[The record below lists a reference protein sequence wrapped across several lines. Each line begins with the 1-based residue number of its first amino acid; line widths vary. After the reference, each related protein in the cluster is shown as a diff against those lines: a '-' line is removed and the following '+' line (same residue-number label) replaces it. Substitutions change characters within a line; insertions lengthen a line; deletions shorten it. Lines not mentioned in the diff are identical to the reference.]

1 MKAADSGD
9 SFMKLSKHRLRA
21 ASALCAVLAVF
32 SVLLAGCG
40 GGGGGPS
47 GGSGTGSVKVSLAD
61 AVNPGV
67 SSLVVVISRIDA
79 HVVDVS
85 NENDT
90 DDSHWKTIV
99 TGPITVDLLDLVK
112 DDQLLG
118 PAVDLPVGHY
128 TQVRL
133 ILSKATITDA
143 TGTYDLNI
151 PSGTQTGIKIH
162 GGFDVQPN
170 QVTAILLDF
179 SVKGS
184 LTKAGNGKY
193 ILKPVPSIVAVV
205 EVLSGTVTGKVVD
218 SGGAAIDGATVTA
231 TYTAGSN
238 YALGTVVNTTGTL
251 ADGTFKI
258 WALLPGTYTITAT
271 DASGNSVV
279 KTGVVVSANN
289 NTAVGTLQIS

>member
-1 MKAADSGD
+1 
-9 SFMKLSKHRLRA
+9 MKLSRHLLRVA
-21 ASALCAVLAVF
+21 PAVLAVLAVF

-47 GGSGTGSVKVSLAD
+47 SGSGTGSVQVSLAD
-61 AVNPGV
+61 GINPGV
-67 SSLVVVISRIDA
+67 SALVVVISRIDA
-79 HVVDVS
+79 HVVDVN
-85 NENDT
+85 NENDS

-99 TGPITVDLLDLVK
+99 TGPITVDLLDLAK

-133 ILSKATITDA
+133 ILSKATITDT
-143 TGTYDLNI
+143 TGTYDLKV
-151 PSGTQTGIKIH
+151 PSGAQTGIKIH

-170 QVTAILLDF
+170 RVTAILLDF

-184 LTKAGNGKY
+184 LTKTGNGKY
-193 ILKPVPSIVAVV
+193 ILKPVPNIVAVV
-205 EVLSGTVTGKVVD
+205 KVLSGTVTGKVVNS
-218 SGGAAIDGATVTA
+218 SGAPIDGATVTA

-251 ADGTFKI
+251 SDGTFKI

-271 DASGNSVV
+271 DSSGNSVV
-279 KTGVVVSANN
+279 KTGVVVTANN
-289 NTAVGTLQIS
+289 NTVVGTLQIS